1 MCIIEYI
8 AGNIKHKGNW
18 EMTIKPGNYYEGKIT
33 GEFKLNRIAKVNGEP
48 VFIIETV
55 NNSHI
60 ELTLAEMKEEKVKA
74 I

>member
-1 MCIIEYI
+1 
-8 AGNIKHKGNW
+8 
-18 EMTIKPGNYYEGKIT
+18 MTIKPGNYYEGKIT
-33 GEFKLNRIAKVNGEP
+33 GEFKLNRIAKVNGQP